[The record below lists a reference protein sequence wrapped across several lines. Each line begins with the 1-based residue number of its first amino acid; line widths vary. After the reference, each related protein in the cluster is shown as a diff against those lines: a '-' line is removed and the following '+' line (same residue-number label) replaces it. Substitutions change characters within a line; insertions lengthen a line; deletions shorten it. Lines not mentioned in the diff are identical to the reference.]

1 MSTKQKEVEC
11 IQRLLDIGLM
21 VEEWMDFLLENK
33 LLDSSGIPAFA
44 LERNKAL
51 YIHNVLSEGKKSEK
65 VLLLDFEWNVL
76 PVERIKV
83 TVVTT
88 RNTKE
93 FVYNANR

>member
-1 MSTKQKEVEC
+1 VTIKQKEVEC
-11 IQRLLDIGLM
+11 IQRLLDVALM

-51 YIHNVLSEGKKSEK
+51 YIHNVLTEGKKTEK
-65 VLLLDFEWNVL
+65 VLLLDFEWQLL

-83 TVVTT
+83 TIVTA